1 MKKNFKNEK
10 AITLIALVITIIV
23 LLILAGISI
32 ATLTGNNG
40 LLSKATSAK
49 EETKKAEYKESLELI
64 GAGLQIDKRREN
76 WSTEKFMEE
85 YKGAIEN
92 DKKFKG
98 SLVKEENNKIKV
110 TTKEGYVFH
119 VEEEKVEFVEKQ
131 EGAAKTKTL
140 VSQVEVGD
148 YVAYKA
154 GTKHSYTS
162 KKGTG
167 TTGGNGYDTP
177 QTFTSNDNIKWRVL
191 SKENNEVVLISEE
204 PLQTDD
210 NKNFYLNEAIG
221 YLYAEEELNKICSI
235 YGHGEGANINKRFS
249 YEVGDVVE
257 EVETR
262 TLTGSGARS
271 ITVEDVNKICGVTP
285 STTLNS
291 EYGKEYTTSKFYP
304 TITTEDGYPTSEVS
318 RKYKNTSYTYEGS
331 DKISTTSNEY
341 KMLFRNVV
349 DTSGIYYGLASRCVY
364 YNGSYIHF
372 IVRCVRGN
380 GLDISTVLKYL
391 SGGPFFPESID
402 IGGVRPVV
410 YLKSDIKTSGKDSSG
425 AWTIIE

>member
-85 YKGAIEN
+85 YKEAIGN
-92 DKKFKG
+92 DKKFKD
-98 SLVKEENNKIKV
+98 SSVEKENNKIKV

-154 GTKHSYTS
+154 GTTHSYTS

-167 TTGGNGYDTP
+167 ITGGNGYDTP
-177 QTFTSNDNIKWRVL
+177 QTFTSNDDIKWRVL

-210 NKNFYLNEAIG
+210 NKNFYLNGAIG

-235 YGHGEGANINKRFS
+235 YGHGKGANTTSKRFS

-257 EVETR
+257 EVETK
-262 TLTGSGARS
+262 TLTESGARS

-285 STTLNS
+285 STELSYNS
-291 EYGKEYTTSKFYP
+291 RNYGKEFTRSICYP
-304 TITTEDGYPTSEVS
+304 TRTEATGYSELAAS
-318 RKYKNTSYTYEGS
+318 RTDKNTFYYYTGS
-331 DKISTTSNEY
+331 DKILATSNEY
-341 KMLFRNVV
+341 KMLFENKHYWLV
-349 DTSGIYYGLASRCVY
+349 SRCVDS
-364 YNGSYIHF
+364 GSDYSNFGVHY
-372 IVRCVRGN
+372 VPSGN
-380 GLDISTVLKYL
+380 VDYAG
-391 SGGPFFPESID
+391 
-402 IGGVRPVV
+402 IGAGYSDSFLEDSVSDGVRPVV
-410 YLKSDIKTSGKDSSG
+410 YLKSDIQTSGKDSSG

>member
-1 MKKNFKNEK
+1 MKKNLKNEK

-76 WSTEKFMEE
+76 WTTGVFMGK
-85 YKGAIEN
+85 YKEAIEN

-110 TTKEGYVFH
+110 TTKEGYVFY

-154 GTKHSYTS
+154 GTNSYTS

-167 TTGGNGYDTP
+167 TTGGNGYGTP

-210 NKNFYLNEAIG
+210 NKEFYLNGAIG

-235 YGHGEGANINKRFS
+235 YGHGVGANTNKTFS
-249 YEVGDVVE
+249 YEVGDVVG
-257 EVETR
+257 EVEKR

-285 STTLNS
+285 STALDS
-291 EYGKEYTTSKFYP
+291 EYGKEYTKSIYYP
-304 TITTEDGYPTSEVS
+304 TRTTETGYSESAAS
-318 RKYKNTSYTYEGS
+318 RTDKDTCYSYDVS

-341 KMLFRNVV
+341 KMLFENK
-349 DTSGIYYGLASRCVY
+349 YYWLTSRCVDSDSDD
-364 YNGSYIHF
+364 SYFDVHS
-372 IVRCVRGN
+372 VDSGN
-380 GLDISTVLKYL
+380 VYSAYVGLGHSDGFRDLPGIY
-391 SGGPFFPESID
+391 
-402 IGGVRPVV
+402 GVCPIV